1 VRIATS
7 AGTFEALVAGDE
19 SAPLVLCLHGFPDTA
34 LGWEALLAR
43 LAAAGYRAVA
53 PYMRGYHPSTL
64 AGPYHIDRIADD
76 VIALAD
82 ALAPGQMVRLVGH
95 DWGALATYVALA
107 RSPGRFARAV
117 TMAVPH
123 PNAFVANLRAFP
135 GQLRLSWYMTFFQLG
150 ARADQRASANDFE
163 LIERL
168 WAQWSPGFRPSAT
181 YLAELKRCLAA
192 SGPAPFEYYRALF
205 RPMREALRRSR
216 RRLVID
222 TPVLNLHGA
231 QDGCIDARMAARQE
245 RYFRGPMESR
255 VLPGVGHFLHIER
268 PDEVAALVVDWLGA
282 GSS

>member
-1 VRIATS
+1 MRVVTA
-7 AGTFEALVAGDE
+7 AGTFECFEEGEAK
-19 SAPLVLCLHGFPDTA
+19 APLVLCLHGFPDTA
-34 LGWEALLAR
+34 YGWKPMLGILAK
-43 LAAAGYRAVA
+43 AGYRAVA
-53 PYMRGYHPSTL
+53 PYMRGYHPSIQ

-82 ALAPGQMVRLVGH
+82 ALSPGRRVHVVGH
-95 DWGALATYVALA
+95 DWGAIATYVALA

-123 PNAFVANLRAFP
+123 PTALVANVRAFP
-135 GQLRLSWYMTFFQLG
+135 GQLRLSWYVSFFQLG

-168 WAQWSPGFRPSAT
+168 WAAWSPGFRPGAD

-205 RPMREALRRSR
+205 RPLREALRRAR

-222 TPVLNLHGA
+222 TPTLNLHGA
-231 QDGCIDARMAARQE
+231 RDGCIDARMAAHQE
-245 RYFRGPMESR
+245 RHFRGPFEGR
-255 VLPGVGHFLHIER
+255 ILPGVGHFLQIEQ
-268 PDEVAALVVDWLGA
+268 PAEVGALVVDWLGRD
-282 GSS
+282 